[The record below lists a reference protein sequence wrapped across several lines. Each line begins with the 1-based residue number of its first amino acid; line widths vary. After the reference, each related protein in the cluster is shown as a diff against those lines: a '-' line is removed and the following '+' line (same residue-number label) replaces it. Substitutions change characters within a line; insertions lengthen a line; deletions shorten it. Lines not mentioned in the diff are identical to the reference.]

1 MSIMKGKGG
10 GKAKEQDVGWSPTGR
25 NSCFGFLDEIRNPN
39 IEILRKHECSKYEGT
54 KRWAL

>member
-1 MSIMKGKGG
+1 MKGKGG